1 MSRKKKVSA
10 AELHGI
16 LTREFRNTAGDMCL
30 KCRVPMPAYL
40 EPGERGGPNWRIGSA
55 RECASLCHTILE
67 ELVASAGEKYD
78 IA

>member
-1 MSRKKKVSA
+1 
-10 AELHGI
+10 
-16 LTREFRNTAGDMCL
+16 
-30 KCRVPMPAYL
+30 MPAYL

-55 RECASLCHTILE
+55 GECASLCHTILE